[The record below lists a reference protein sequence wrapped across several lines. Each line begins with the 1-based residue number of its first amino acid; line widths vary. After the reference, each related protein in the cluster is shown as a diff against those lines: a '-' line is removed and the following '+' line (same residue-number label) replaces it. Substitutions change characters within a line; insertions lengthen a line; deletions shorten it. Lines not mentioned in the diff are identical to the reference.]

1 MGATTVRSRDE
12 DSGPTPDRQREV
24 IDREAVFIQL
34 IGGCMIRIR
43 FPFILIFLCGC
54 AVRPSVFG
62 QDTLNVTLERS
73 VAIALEKNPEIR
85 MAEKELSKTHAGVW
99 EAVAN
104 LGPKVNASVNYQHVW
119 ELQKTKIPNFLKDV
133 LGGPDYLEFAFGL
146 ENTLTYG
153 ANLTMPVFLGGA
165 GWAGVRIANAAKHT
179 AEAALETSRQ
189 GLIYNTVNAF
199 YACLLAK
206 EVFDVQEQA
215 MEQSKGNLD
224 LVRKK
229 FDSGTASGFDRM
241 RAEVDLANLQP
252 QLISSRNG
260 YQSAVTGLRMLMG
273 LAENAPIRID
283 GRLEY
288 ADDGLDSLSLSGAEA
303 MSRRFRPEF
312 DALRARQSMAS
323 GGVAIARSQFLPK
336 LFFQTDYSFLNM
348 WNKHEYN
355 ENMASKGFTS
365 AVSLQI
371 PLFGGF
377 NNWQGYR
384 KARLDFKISKDAEK
398 QMDDGIA
405 AEVEM
410 AYNEYREG
418 REKYLS
424 AKESIAM
431 AEEAMRLANL
441 MYEEGASTQLDVM
454 GARLALTQARL
465 NYASSLY
472 EYQMAR
478 YGLRKAAG
486 ILKGVL

>member
-1 MGATTVRSRDE
+1 
-12 DSGPTPDRQREV
+12 
-24 IDREAVFIQL
+24 
-34 IGGCMIRIR
+34 MIR
-43 FPFILIFLCGC
+43 FLLRSWPVLA
-54 AVRPSVFG
+54 AVWIPVVSVSG
-62 QDTLNVTLERS
+62 QDSLHVTLEQS
-73 VAIALEKNPEIR
+73 VAIALQKNPEIR
-85 MAEKELSKTHAGVW
+85 MAEKELSKARAGVW

-104 LGPKVNASVNYQHVW
+104 LGPKANASVNYQHVW
-119 ELQKTKIPNFLKDV
+119 ELQKTKIPNFLQDI

-153 ANLTMPVFLGGA
+153 ASVTMPVFIGGA
-165 GWAGVRIANAAKHT
+165 GWAGVRIANAAKRT
-179 AEAALETSRQ
+179 AESSLEAVRQ

-206 EVFDVQEQA
+206 EVVAVQEQA
-215 MEQSKGNLD
+215 MEQSRANLD

-229 FDSGTASGFDRM
+229 LESGTASGFDRM

-260 YQSAVTGLRMLMG
+260 FQSAMTGLRMLMG
-273 LAENAPIRID
+273 LAENAPVAID

-288 ADDGLDSLSLSGAEA
+288 ADDDLDSLSLSDVEA
-303 MSRRFRPEF
+303 LARRHRPEF
-312 DALRARQSMAS
+312 NTLRARQSMAS

-348 WNKHEYN
+348 WNKNEYDQD
-355 ENMASKGFTS
+355 MASKGFTS
-365 AVSLQI
+365 ALSLQI

-377 NNWQGYR
+377 NNWQGYH
-384 KARLDFKISKDAEK
+384 KARLDYKITKDAEK
-398 QMDDGIA
+398 QIGDGIA

-410 AYNEYREG
+410 AFNKFREG
-418 REKYLS
+418 REKYQS

-431 AEEAMRLANL
+431 AQEAMRLANL
-441 MYEEGASTQLDVM
+441 MYAEGASTQLDVM

-465 NYASSLY
+465 NHASSLY

-478 YGLRKAAG
+478 YQLRKSAG
-486 ILKGVL
+486 ILTGVL